1 MKTRVYLLMTI
12 LLGIFSFSQS
22 EARTMD
28 PNAGAQVGPPSW
40 SVTIPVKNA
49 PSIYQRMAE
58 RGDALFQPST
68 TRGKITDNDSPR
80 PQDRVQIPKQDTN
93 KQTKQGNTQSGDQG
107 QIFDRWGNSK
117 NKGTK

>member
-1 MKTRVYLLMTI
+1 MKTRVYLLMTVI
-12 LLGIFSFSQS
+12 LGIFSFSQS

-28 PNAGAQVGPPSW
+28 HNAGAQVGPPSW
-40 SVTIPVKNA
+40 SVTIPAKNILTIVKKGEEAN
-49 PSIYQRMAE
+49 S
-58 RGDALFQPST
+58 ALGSVST
-68 TRGKITDNDSPR
+68 TRGRVSDNESPR
-80 PQDRVQIPKQDTN
+80 PQDRAQSPKQDSN